1 MKEIQEAY
9 LQGADMLSGGIG
21 GFGQAIHVGCNRYW
35 VDWLWCTQFV
45 VIYKHFFDTIL
56 AYEFKETDTA
66 DGVFSQLSANKMV
79 IYPFISE
86 QKDFGYSDVTLT
98 NMQNK
103 GRIRE
108 HFAWANKKF
117 SMIRA
122 VEEKNNC

>member
-1 MKEIQEAY
+1 MHTWDKK
-9 LQGADMLSGGIG
+9 
-21 GFGQAIHVGCNRYW
+21 
-35 VDWLWCTQFV
+35 VDDE
-45 VIYKHFFDTIL
+45 VIITCDDDHCF
-56 AYEFKETDTA
+56 
-66 DGVFSQLSANKMV
+66 
-79 IYPFISE
+79 SE

-122 VEEKNNC
+122 VEEKNNCWHTSPGKI